1 MNKFGVEPLRF
12 DPELYVGVLRRWKAI
27 HWCLNPVGWYNAQ
40 KLSPVIC
47 DDCGAK
53 DLYHLPEGVVAVTY
67 AREGARGVTASRNS
81 RTASRDV
88 QEGDTAET
96 EPLYLYI
103 ISGFLSLLLSGVVGA
118 VAAILLLM
126 SDYGVTGAS
135 ALGLAA
141 ALILWVI
148 SLFWLYSARV
158 EMKSLMWAFGGIFL
172 GTVVLSAG
180 VIFYASFGGA
190 PEAAETLLG

>member
-1 MNKFGVEPLRF
+1 MYGEEYFN
-12 DPELYVGVLRRWKAI
+12 
-27 HWCLNPVGWYNAQ
+27 
-40 KLSPVIC
+40 
-47 DDCGAK
+47 
-53 DLYHLPEGVVAVTY
+53 HLPEGVVAVTY
-67 AREGARGVTASRNS
+67 ERGEARRVPTSSNSRSMSLDAREGASSEV
-81 RTASRDV
+81 
-88 QEGDTAET
+88 

-103 ISGFLSLLLSGVVGA
+103 ISGFLSLILSMVSGA
-118 VAAILLLM
+118 VLGLLLLI

-172 GTVVLSAG
+172 GAVVLSAG
-180 VIFYASFGGA
+180 VILYATLGGA